1 MPWKLINVFG
11 LIHSYHLF
19 NRLFKNL
26 FQDWLSCMRVGL
38 CCENGQGYPVWFQS
52 NAFSHFSHKLSI
64 IFLPA
69 FEKENCGSSF
79 QYPSHREMGFW
90 RGDVEGTAIRKGFYT
105 SAISSVQNMISLS
118 MFDESFITSRLR
130 RCFRYRLVKS
140 QWGGKRS
147 MAPNSA
153 LCLLPSRCSG
163 CSTWHH
169 MSPIDDIFFF
179 QGYFLAVAEI
189 CYWRLENSREESL
202 IVAAFETPM
211 RKALSSTIF
220 SVWQK
225 NCLGPIHSSWELAH
239 FFWTI
244 PLLK

>member
-1 MPWKLINVFG
+1 MSLSLSFICLSNWLKIFFRIGFHACVWVFAVKTVKDTQCG
-11 LIHSYHLF
+11 
-19 NRLFKNL
+19 FKVKP
-26 FQDWLSCMRVGL
+26 SVT
-38 CCENGQGYPVWFQS
+38 Y
-52 NAFSHFSHKLSI
+52 KLSFI
-64 IFLPA
+64 YLPA
-69 FEKENCGSSF
+69 SEKENCGSSF

-105 SAISSVQNMISLS
+105 SAISSLPNMISLS
-118 MFDESFITSRLR
+118 IFDESVIISRLR

-169 MSPIDDIFFF
+169 NWWYLLF

-211 RKALSSTIF
+211 RKALGSTIF
-220 SVWQK
+220 SVCKK
-225 NCLGPIHSSWELAH
+225 NCFGPIHSSWELAH

-244 PLLK
+244 PLK